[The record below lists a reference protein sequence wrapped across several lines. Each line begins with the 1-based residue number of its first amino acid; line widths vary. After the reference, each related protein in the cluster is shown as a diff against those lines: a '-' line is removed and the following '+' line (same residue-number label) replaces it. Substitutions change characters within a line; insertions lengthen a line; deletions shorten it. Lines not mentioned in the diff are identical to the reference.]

1 MKILALYM
9 TYFRLPDDFSGGI
22 SDALRLM
29 ADYHDQVTGG
39 PASLSTVKAR
49 KSSICRQMPSLDST
63 LSEAFGETFD
73 EFIDAVQDDKRLSG
87 ILRLRDFDPKV
98 KVAHL

>member
-1 MKILALYM
+1 M

-29 ADYHDQVTGG
+29 ADYHDEVTGG
-39 PASLSTVKAR
+39 GLKSLSNKV
-49 KSSICRQMPSLDST
+49 ICRPMPSLNST
-63 LSEAFGETFD
+63 LSEAFGLTFD

-98 KVAHL
+98 KISHL

>member
-1 MKILALYM
+1 M

-39 PASLSTVKAR
+39 GPASMAR
-49 KSSICRQMPSLDST
+49 ASMRRPMPPLNST
-63 LSEAFGETFD
+63 LSEAFGLMFD
-73 EFIDAVQDDKRLSG
+73 EFVGAVRDGKRLSG
-87 ILRLRDFDPKV
+87 ILRLNDFDPKV
-98 KVAHL
+98 KIANL